1 MHLAINNNNS
11 RFSRTGVELVIV
23 GVLTFAAFLFRW
35 AIDPFLGDKHQFL
48 PAYAAIAAATWLMGW
63 RAGALAA
70 VLGLA
75 SGELFHPHS
84 AVDATTWHV
93 ALAYMGFLAVSVIIV
108 SAAEWLRRDK
118 QEAAAAAAELRE
130 ADRRKSSFIA
140 VLGHELR
147 SPLATMALGER
158 MLKSGRLDATA
169 LRGTAEMMERQTER
183 MTRLVG
189 DLLDVARLQTGK
201 LSLHPA
207 LVDVSLLVQEAAAE
221 MRVVTDA
228 RQQRLVLLH
237 LAEAGFM
244 HADPVRLHQVL
255 VNLLQ
260 NASKFSPEHSDI
272 EIALSGNEGW
282 VTISVK
288 DSGIGIA
295 PSQLQRIFEPFVQL
309 PAGHGEERGLGL
321 GLPLTRDLV
330 EMHGG
335 TVRAFSAGTGS
346 GSEFVV
352 NLPRGVARS
361 ATPQSQ
367 PAPAASPA
375 AAEPP
380 SPQQKPE
387 PVQSQ
392 AQAHPAGRRVLVVD
406 DNADAAATLALLLQL
421 KGHEAFTAGD
431 GRGALEVAER
441 EHPDLVF
448 LDIGLPDMNGLEV
461 ARKLRVLLGDRA
473 ALVALTGWGSEEDR
487 SRSRAAGCNA
497 HLTKPVDP
505 DAIDAAL
512 SLVHGGGARHA
523 DAAGRRLPPLPA
535 LASGEA

>member
-1 MHLAINNNNS
+1 MHFAINKN
-11 RFSRTGVELVIV
+11 RFSHAGAELAVV
-23 GVLTFAAFLFRW
+23 GVLTLAAFLFRL
-35 AIDPFLGDKHQFL
+35 AIDPFLGDTHEFV
-48 PAYAAIAAATWLMGW
+48 PFYGAVAAATWLMGW
-63 RAGALAA
+63 RAGALTAA
-70 VLGLA
+70 VCLV
-75 SGELFHPHS
+75 SGEFFSPHNDT
-84 AVDATTWHV
+84 DATNWHV
-93 ALAYMGFLAVSVIIV
+93 ALAYMGYFGVAAVLV
-108 SAAEWLRRDK
+108 SAAEWLRRDR
-118 QEAAAAAAELRE
+118 QEAVESAAELRE
-130 ADRRKSSFIA
+130 TDRRKSSFMA
-140 VLGHELR
+140 LLGHELR
-147 SPLATMALGER
+147 SPLATLAVGER
-158 MLKSGRLDATA
+158 LLKSGGLDATA

-221 MRVVTDA
+221 MRVVTEA
-228 RQQRLVLLH
+228 RQQRLVLLQ
-237 LAEAGFM
+237 LADAGSM

-272 EIALSGNEGW
+272 EVTLSGNEGW

-295 PSQLQRIFEPFVQL
+295 PSQLQRIFKPFVQL
-309 PAGHGEERGLGL
+309 PASQGAERGLGL
-321 GLPLTRDLV
+321 GLPLTRELV

-335 TVRAFSAGTGS
+335 SVRAFSAGAGS

-352 NLPRGVARS
+352 SLPRGVAPS
-361 ATPQSQ
+361 AAPQSH
-367 PAPAASPA
+367 PAPAAAPGL
-375 AAEPP
+375 AER
-380 SPQQKPE
+380 PE
-387 PVQSQ
+387 Q
-392 AQAHPAGRRVLVVD
+392 AQPAGRRVLVVD

-431 GRGALEVAER
+431 GGAALEVAER
-441 EHPDLVF
+441 QRPDLVF

-461 ARKLRVLLGDRA
+461 ARKLRALLGDRA
-473 ALVALTGWGSEEDR
+473 AVVALTGWGREEDR
-487 SRSRAAGCNA
+487 SRSRAAGCDA

-512 SLVHGGGARHA
+512 SLVHGGGSWQAE
-523 DAAGRRLPPLPA
+523 AAGLQRPPLPA
-535 LASGEA
+535 FAAGEA